1 MSGGRKKENLNFW
14 EEDVYSS
21 EIEASEMISK
31 VKGEISNLSK
41 ELLEIQKKNS
51 VMIQKKGN
59 LCLKGIL
66 QKI

>member
-21 EIEASEMISK
+21 EIEVSEMISK

-41 ELLEIQKKNS
+41 ELLEI
-51 VMIQKKGN
+51 
-59 LCLKGIL
+59 
-66 QKI
+66 